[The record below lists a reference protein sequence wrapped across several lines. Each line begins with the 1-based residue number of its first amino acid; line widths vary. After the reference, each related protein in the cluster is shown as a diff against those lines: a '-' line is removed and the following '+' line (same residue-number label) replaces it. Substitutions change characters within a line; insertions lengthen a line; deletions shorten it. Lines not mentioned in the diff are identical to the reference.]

1 MNEVFAVWWSESFD
15 TSLQKLFS
23 SEEKAK
29 AYIAEQEGYLD
40 PSDLGEYFITMETIN

>member
-1 MNEVFAVWWSESFD
+1 MNEVFAVWWSEDSD

-29 AYIAEQEGYLD
+29 AYIAEQEGYLH
-40 PSDLGEYFITMETIN
+40 PSDLGEYFITIETIN